1 MPLSPLDIHNK
12 EFHRSFRGYNEQ
24 EVDEFLD
31 RVVHEFETLIR
42 ENNGLREQV
51 QNMSAKLE
59 HYRQLE
65 ETLHNTLI
73 VAQETAEEVKAAARK
88 EAELIVREAQL
99 EADRVIKAGEERV
112 RELQDQYEQL
122 QKHMHVFRARMRSLL
137 ESQLELLA
145 ADWGADNGEVDSLPL
160 PRVAVEV
167 GAREEG
173 EAPSADGEGSFS
185 GVAEA
190 DPLVGER

>member
-31 RVVHEFETLIR
+31 RVVHDFEALIR

-51 QNMSAKLE
+51 QAMSSKLE

-112 RELQDQYEQL
+112 RELQDRYEQL
-122 QKHMHVFRARMRSLL
+122 QKHMQVFRAKMRSLL

-145 ADWGADNGEVDSLPL
+145 GDWGEDDGAVDSLPL
-160 PRVAVEV
+160 PRVAVEHV
-167 GAREEG
+167 PAGLNHEPLPEQ
-173 EAPSADGEGSFS
+173 EAE
-185 GVAEA
+185 VMA
-190 DPLVGER
+190 DPDPVAGER